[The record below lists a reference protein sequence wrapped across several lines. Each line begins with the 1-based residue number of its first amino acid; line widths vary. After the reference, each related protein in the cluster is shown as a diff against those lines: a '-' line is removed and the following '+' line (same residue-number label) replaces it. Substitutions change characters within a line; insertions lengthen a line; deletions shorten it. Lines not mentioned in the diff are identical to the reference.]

1 MAAILGG
8 LPAFAL
14 DLEGLTKNSPF
25 GGTGAATGPG
35 AAPSTL
41 EFRGMYREEGIN
53 YYSIYNTLTKQSSWV
68 AEGEAASTNVPVVVK
83 GFDAVNETLTV
94 DNGGQPQQMAL
105 HQAVVVT
112 YKGPSPAQLAAVSAA
127 VAAQAAE
134 AAPFVNRRD
143 PARALGP
150 DGLPARSRR
159 APKWAD
165 VPNQK
170 WDDWRW
176 QLSNR
181 VNDLDEIAEILEL
194 TDDERDGLALA
205 GVLPD
210 DVSEIIGM
218 QDAVDHLTTRFEMQA
233 YAAMGGQL
241 H

>member
-1 MAAILGG
+1 MRPFTRPTTALLMAAILGG

-14 DLEGLTKNSPF
+14 DLEGLAKNSPF

-127 VAAQAAE
+127 VAAPSTTIGGGSNGGMPQNLTPEQVDA
-134 AAPFVNRRD
+134 FRQQMRD
-143 PARALGP
+143 RFSKGRGP
-150 DGLPARSRR
+150 DGATDGRTRGDAPTTSKTPKNTAPAPTP
-159 APKWAD
+159 PKPPKTPK
-165 VPNQK
+165 V
-170 WDDWRW
+170 R
-176 QLSNR
+176 
-181 VNDLDEIAEILEL
+181 
-194 TDDERDGLALA
+194 
-205 GVLPD
+205 
-210 DVSEIIGM
+210 
-218 QDAVDHLTTRFEMQA
+218 
-233 YAAMGGQL
+233 
-241 H
+241 